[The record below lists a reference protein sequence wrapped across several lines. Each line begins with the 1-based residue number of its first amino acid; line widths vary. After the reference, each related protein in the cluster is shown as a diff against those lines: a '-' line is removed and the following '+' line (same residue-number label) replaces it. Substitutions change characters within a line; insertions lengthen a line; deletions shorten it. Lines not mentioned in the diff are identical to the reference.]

1 MGGFHAFPGGGRSRG
16 DADLGVVGEPAGV
29 SGAPLRAAIPED
41 VLDRVE
47 FEPIDAAG
55 TVACVLRELF
65 EETGILLARGVDA
78 VDSNLLEMSRLE
90 SLERGADFAK
100 IWKRL
105 REVSSG
111 DLRFD
116 AGELVYAG
124 RWLTPPLGPIRFDN
138 RFFLLEWAADRKQQP
153 RVIDGELV
161 AGEWVRPIEAYRRW
175 ESGEVVTAPPILHI
189 LKVMAE
195 EGPLEGLARLRE
207 PFEANLGPF
216 RKIEFRPGVLMF
228 PLRTPTLPPAT
239 HTNAYILG
247 RSETVLVD
255 PGSPFPEAVE
265 GMVRAVREL
274 DDTDGRRVSAIWLTH
289 HHPDHV
295 GGVQRLREA
304 LGVPVAAHAETAKR
318 LSSVGIEVDRHLV
331 DGERVI
337 LAGEPPFP
345 VLVSHTPGHARGHL
359 TFYDEDGG
367 SLLGGDLIAGF
378 GTKHRLWRDSKIL
391 DAWNEGL
398 RDLGDLVPIVY
409 EDVPEKAHPLAAR
422 QLEAHLIR
430 LERLGSIE
438 R

>member
-1 MGGFHAFPGGGRSRG
+1 
-16 DADLGVVGEPAGV
+16 
-29 SGAPLRAAIPED
+29 
-41 VLDRVE
+41 
-47 FEPIDAAG
+47 
-55 TVACVLRELF
+55 
-65 EETGILLARGVDA
+65 
-78 VDSNLLEMSRLE
+78 
-90 SLERGADFAK
+90 
-100 IWKRL
+100 
-105 REVSSG
+105 
-111 DLRFD
+111 
-116 AGELVYAG
+116 
-124 RWLTPPLGPIRFDN
+124 LTPPLGPIRFDN

-378 GTKHRLWRDSKIL
+378 GTIVVEPPEGDMDAYLASLERMRDLGARALFPAHGPPTIAVEEKLTEYLEHRLWRESKIL